1 LGIQRPLL
9 FGCAAQRYHPYLVGF
24 TQNIDQQKQKSIDPR
39 TPPVVPVALNLP
51 AVAFGGA
58 ALLDAQR
65 GLAGQ
70 AVLLGG
76 F

>member
-1 LGIQRPLL
+1 M
-9 FGCAAQRYHPYLVGF
+9 
-24 TQNIDQQKQKSIDPR
+24 KSIDPR
-39 TPPVVPVALNLP
+39 TPPVIPVALNLP